1 MMQHKDAESLI
12 KKYQSGL
19 CSPEEQAIVENWLTF
34 GEARKFDLTE
44 QELEADLKDLQGRI
58 TNAHVVKQISLW
70 PRMAI
75 AATILCFLTIGFY
88 FYAKLKNNH
97 DITQIAAHNDIA
109 AGKNKAILTLANGAK
124 ISITDA
130 VNGDLVKESGVVIS
144 KTSDGQIVY
153 KVTEKATPSTGSAK
167 GYNTIET
174 PRGGQYQVVLP
185 DGTNVWLNALS
196 SITFPEKFT
205 NISERSVELK
215 GEAYFEVVKDKK
227 RPFVVRT
234 DRQEI
239 EVLGTHFNIN
249 SYTDEQKSVTTL
261 LEGSV
266 KVAPVRMEKGK
277 ANVVLHNLST
287 IISPGQQASSTH
299 QDIKVNLAD
308 LDQVMDWKNGDFI
321 FKKESLAGI
330 MRKVSRWYDVTV
342 ECDKGI
348 DQNQTFSGSVSRSK
362 NISEVLK
369 IMQSA
374 GQLKF
379 DIVGKKVLI
388 TK

>member
-44 QELEADLKDLQGRI
+44 RELEADLKDLQGRL
-58 TNAHVVKQISLW
+58 AHVQVVKKISLW
-70 PRMAI
+70 PRIAI
-75 AATILCFLTIGFY
+75 AATILCFLSIGFY
-88 FYAKLKNNH
+88 FYPKLKNNN
-97 DITQIAAHNDIA
+97 DISQIAAHKDIA

-144 KTSDGQIVY
+144 KTSNGQLVY
-153 KVTEKATPSTGSAK
+153 KVTDKTSSSTGNAK
-167 GYNTIET
+167 AYNTIET

-196 SITFPEKFT
+196 SITFSEKFT
-205 NISERSVELK
+205 NTSERSVELK
-215 GEAYFEVVKDKK
+215 GEAYFEVAKDKK
-227 RPFVVRT
+227 HPFVVRT
-234 DRQEI
+234 DKQEI

-249 SYTDEQKSVTTL
+249 SYADEQKSVTTL

-266 KVAPVRMEKGK
+266 KVAPVRIENGK
-277 ANVVLHNLST
+277 RNMVLQNLST
-287 IISPGQQASSTH
+287 VISPGQQASSSH
-299 QDIKVNLAD
+299 QDIKVSLAD
-308 LDQVMDWKNGDFI
+308 VDQVMDWKNGDFI

-374 GQLKF
+374 GQLRF

>member
-1 MMQHKDAESLI
+1 MMQHRDAKSLI

-58 TNAHVVKQISLW
+58 AKTHVVKRINLW
-70 PRMAI
+70 PRVAI
-75 AATILCFLTIGFY
+75 AATILCFLSISFY
-88 FYAKLKNNH
+88 FYTKLKNNN
-97 DITQIAAHNDIA
+97 DITQIAADKDIA

-130 VNGDLVKESGVVIS
+130 LNGDLVKESGVVIS
-144 KTSDGQIVY
+144 KTSDGQLVY
-153 KVTEKATPSTGSAK
+153 KVTDKTTSSTGSLK

-227 RPFVVRT
+227 RPFIVKT

-277 ANVVLHNLST
+277 ADVVLHNLST
-287 IISPGQQASSTH
+287 IISPGQQASSTR

-330 MRKVSRWYDVTV
+330 MRKVSRWYDVRV

-374 GQLKF
+374 GQLRF

>member
-19 CSPEEQAIVENWLTF
+19 CSPEEQAIVEDWLTF

-44 QELEADLKDLQGRI
+44 LELEADLKDLQARI
-58 TNAHVVKQISLW
+58 AKTHVAKGVSLW
-70 PRMAI
+70 PRIAI
-75 AATILCFLTIGFY
+75 AAIVLCFLSIGFY
-88 FYAKLKNNH
+88 FYTKLKNKN
-97 DITQIAAHNDIA
+97 DVTEIAAHKDIA

-144 KTSDGQIVY
+144 KTSDGQLVY
-153 KVTEKATPSTGSAK
+153 KVTDKTTSSTGSLK

-227 RPFVVRT
+227 RPFIVRS

-277 ANVVLHNLST
+277 ADVVLHNLST
-287 IISPGQQASSTH
+287 IISPGQQASSTR

-374 GQLKF
+374 GQLRF